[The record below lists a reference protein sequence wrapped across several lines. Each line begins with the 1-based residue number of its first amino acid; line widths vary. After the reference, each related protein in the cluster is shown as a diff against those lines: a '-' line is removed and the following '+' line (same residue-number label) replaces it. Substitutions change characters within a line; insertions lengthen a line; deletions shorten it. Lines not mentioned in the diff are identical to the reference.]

1 MELHGI
7 IKKKFEIQT
16 YPSGFQKREM
26 VLLTQEQYPQ
36 PISIELLGDKIDI
49 LDQYSEGE
57 EVKVKINI
65 KGREWVNPQGETK
78 YFNTITAWQISRANS
93 TQNTAPQSTNQV
105 ATPQPAQPIID
116 DEDDDDLPF

>member
-1 MELHGI
+1 MELHGT
-7 IKKKFEIQT
+7 IKKIFAIQT

-26 VLLTQEQYPQ
+26 ILSTIEQYPQ

-65 KGREWVNPQGETK
+65 RGREWVNPQGETK

-93 TQNTAPQSTNQV
+93 TQNTAPKP
-105 ATPQPAQPIID
+105 ATQPQPAQPLL
-116 DEDDDDLPF
+116 EEEEEDDLPFN